1 MMLSSHLFRLSLFAL
16 LFAFLAAA
24 GTPAVAADEEKTSKF
39 IDALATSTLDSL
51 TEPTLEDAVRQARF
65 RVLFRKNFDLPIIA
79 RFVLGRYWKQA
90 TNTQRTEFQN
100 LLEDYIVLSY
110 SGRFKDYAG
119 EIFEVNEVRT
129 DGNKDTIVYSRI
141 VREKASPVRIDWRV
155 RQPNNHMKVI
165 DVVIEGLSM
174 SLTHRNEFAAVI
186 QRAGSGVDG
195 LIELLRTKTDGVNRE
210 ISTDS

>member
-1 MMLSSHLFRLSLFAL
+1 MLSNRLFRLSLFSL
-16 LFAFLAAA
+16 LFVFLAAA
-24 GTPAVAADEEKTSKF
+24 GKPAMAADEEKTSDF
-39 IDALATSTLDSL
+39 INALATSTLDSL

-90 TNTQRTEFQN
+90 TGAQQAKFKA

-110 SGRFKDYAG
+110 SGRFKDYGG
-119 EIFEVNEVRT
+119 EAFEINDVRA
-129 DGNKDTIVYSRI
+129 DGNKDTIVYTRI
-141 VREKASPVRIDWRV
+141 VRKKASPVRIDWRV

-186 QRAGSGVDG
+186 QRTGSGVDG
-195 LIELLRTKTDGVNRE
+195 LIELLRKKTAGMNRE
-210 ISTDS
+210 GSTGS

>member
-1 MMLSSHLFRLSLFAL
+1 MLSNRLFRLSLFSL
-16 LFAFLAAA
+16 LFIFLIAANK
-24 GTPAVAADEEKTSKF
+24 PAMAADKEKTSDF
-39 IDALATSTLDSL
+39 INALATSTLDSL

-65 RVLFRKNFDLPIIA
+65 RVLFRKNFGLPIIA

-90 TNTQRTEFQN
+90 TDAQQVEFQT

-110 SGRFKDYAG
+110 SGRFKDYGG
-119 EIFEVNEVRT
+119 ETFEVNEVRA
-129 DGNKDTIVYSRI
+129 DGNKDTIVYTRI
-141 VREKASPVRIDWRV
+141 VRKKASPVRIDWRV

-195 LIELLRTKTDGVNRE
+195 LIELLREKTEGVNRDV
-210 ISTDS
+210 SAGS